1 MTRLLGPK
9 DLFAESEFQE
19 ILSPLVEPETAT
31 DKAAIDQL
39 LLELEVLSNRPTT
52 NAKMG
57 VLLSSFLLQ
66 AQRLQGRRER
76 KGEDMIIGYPHDE
89 VYWRKRSSIG
99 YKVAEKLRE
108 ALVQHGWM
116 THQEDATIDLYG
128 GTGNCNGYLIAD
140 FVPEKAAGLSF
151 QSTEMIY
158 TASTSAQPTKLNDEK
173 VDSRMKAI
181 WAIWKEAPL
190 TFGNQKMSTASRRF
204 NNASLTS
211 GGRMYGPWT
220 TMKQKDRL
228 KCTIDG
234 EPVAE
239 VDVSGMH
246 LTLLF
251 SITGKIPFSDVFVD
265 PYQPTSL
272 KHIDRSKVKAV
283 INSAIGGGTRHQT
296 QPTKM
301 IQREGINQGQL
312 TEIRRD
318 IIPTYECLEA
328 LKKDELYSETLAW
341 HETEIMMRLVE
352 RLQKPIFILH
362 DCLICQ
368 EDMALEVGEE
378 LQREYVDYCREQG
391 WTPVAPAFSID
402 RHETDTVYVNGYL
415 V

>member
-9 DLFAESEFQE
+9 DLFVESEFE
-19 ILSPLVEPETAT
+19 EVLSPLVEPETAT
-31 DKAAIDQL
+31 DKAAIDHF
-39 LLELEVLSNRPTT
+39 LLELDILSDRPTT

-66 AQRLQGRRER
+66 AQRLEGRRER
-76 KGEDMIIGYPHDE
+76 KGEEMIIGYPHNE
-89 VYWRKRSSIG
+89 TYWRKRSSIG

-116 THQEDATIDLYG
+116 THQEDATINLHG

-140 FVPEKAAGLSF
+140 FVPAKAVGLSF

-158 TASTSAQPTKLNDEK
+158 AASTSAKRFKLKDVG

-181 WAIWKEAPL
+181 WAIWKKAPL
-190 TFGNQKMSTASRRF
+190 TYGDQKMFTASRRF
-204 NNASLTS
+204 NNVSLTS
-211 GGRMYGPWT
+211 GGRMYGQWT
-220 TMKQKDRL
+220 NMKQEERL
-228 KCTIDG
+228 KCTING
-234 EPVAE
+234 QPVAE
-239 VDVSGMH
+239 VDVSAMH

-251 SITGKIPFSDVFVD
+251 SITGKIPFNDVFVD
-265 PYQPTSL
+265 PYQPPSL
-272 KHIDRSKVKAV
+272 EHIDRSKVKAI
-283 INSAIGGGTRHQT
+283 INSAIGGGTRNQT

-301 IQREGINQGQL
+301 IQQAGINQAQL
-312 TEIRRD
+312 SEIRQD
-318 IIPTYECLEA
+318 IIPTYECLKA
-328 LKKDELYSETLAW
+328 LKKDELYSETLAY

-368 EDMALEVGEE
+368 QDIALEVGEE
-378 LQREYVDYCREQG
+378 LQREYVDYCKKQG